1 MYIYTKHIEKCDKRN
16 NRDKYAIAN
25 VAYFN
30 FDSSEELYREFGYE
44 TIFDSYDNCRC
55 GGTGTAVLMWR
66 FDAEPG
72 VEV

>member
-55 GGTGTAVLMWR
+55 GGAGTAVLMWM

-72 VEV
+72 VEA

>member
-55 GGTGTAVLMWR
+55 GGIGTAVLMQR
-66 FDAEPG
+66 FDAE
-72 VEV
+72 V